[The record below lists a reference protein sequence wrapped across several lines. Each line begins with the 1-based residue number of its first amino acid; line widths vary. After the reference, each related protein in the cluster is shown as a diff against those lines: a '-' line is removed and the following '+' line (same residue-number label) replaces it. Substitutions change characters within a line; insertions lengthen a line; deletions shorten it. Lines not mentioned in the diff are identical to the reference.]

1 MLVNNIRIFSRRFLM
16 LRNKS
21 VFLTVVTILAL
32 ASFGFTS
39 FGAVSAG
46 SGGAYSVA
54 IQSLPAASTNVIT
67 TTSDRCQDTDK
78 DDHNCGEDGAV
89 EPDADENLA
98 AVKVSPAL
106 AGICA
111 LHKQPAGTQ
120 VSSVDGVF
128 AELSF
133 PYYKVTLAGPQG
145 NPVVYVN
152 ATSCNIIPAP

>member
-1 MLVNNIRIFSRRFLM
+1 M

-21 VFLTVVTILAL
+21 VLLSVVTILAL

-67 TTSDRCQDTDK
+67 TTSKSDCDTSDDRCTD
-78 DDHNCGEDGAV
+78 DGST
-89 EPDADENLA
+89 EPDADETLA
-98 AVKVSPAL
+98 AVKVTPQL

-120 VSSVDGVF
+120 VWTVDGVY
-128 AELSF
+128 AELSY
-133 PYYKVTLAGPQG
+133 PYYKVTLTGPQG
-145 NPVVYVN
+145 QPVVYVN
-152 ATSCNIIPAP
+152 ANNCNIIPAP